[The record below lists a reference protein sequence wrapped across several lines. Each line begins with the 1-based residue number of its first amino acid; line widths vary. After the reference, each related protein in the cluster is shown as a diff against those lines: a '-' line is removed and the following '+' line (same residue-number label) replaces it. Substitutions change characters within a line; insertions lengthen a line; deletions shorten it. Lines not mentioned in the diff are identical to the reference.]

1 MDIQITMLN
10 RVHSRIYEI
19 LGYLSL
25 IHNESLDEKTFQSIV
40 RIEKICKSLLTELKD
55 MVNTKYTVDKI

>member
-40 RIEKICKSLLTELKD
+40 RIEKLCKSLLTELKD
-55 MVNTKYTVDKI
+55 MVNTQGI